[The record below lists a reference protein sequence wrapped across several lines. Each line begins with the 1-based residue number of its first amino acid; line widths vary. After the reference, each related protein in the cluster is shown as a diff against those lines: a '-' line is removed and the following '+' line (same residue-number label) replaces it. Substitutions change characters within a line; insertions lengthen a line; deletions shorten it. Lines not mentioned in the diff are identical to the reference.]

1 MYGLFNFSR
10 IDTDPGATSA
20 FAPLADFASE
30 YAQYMRQRWKSD
42 TGVRQHVAVVGRLL
56 AMDVQVIFCGCYAK
70 EAKRIAEVAWKQ

>member
-20 FAPLADFASE
+20 FAPPAGFAGV
-30 YAQYMRQRWKSD
+30 YMQYMHQRWKSD
-42 TGVRQHVAVVGRLL
+42 AGVRQHVAVVGRLL

-70 EAKRIAEVAWKQ
+70 EAKRIVEAAWKQ

>member
-1 MYGLFNFSR
+1 MYGIINFSR
-10 IDTDPGATSA
+10 IDTNPGAASA
-20 FAPLADFASE
+20 FAPLADFAGE

-42 TGVRQHVAVVGRLL
+42 AGVRQHVAVVGRLL

>member
-56 AMDVQVIFCGCYAK
+56 AMDAKVVFCERHAD
-70 EAKRIAEVAWKQ
+70 EAKRIVEAAWKQ